1 MTSAAEFTAP
11 PSEDQP
17 NRRPLIT
24 MLLASIIAA
33 ALAGALSWRS
43 GMARLDAALADRH
56 SITAHMLSAEI
67 ERLRHLPLV
76 LAEDPRLAAAVGP
89 APSPSAIAT
98 ANAYLKRIRHATAAE
113 EAYLIGP
120 DGITRAASN
129 WNEEGSFLGMNYG
142 FRPYFLDAISEGQG
156 KYYAVGVTTG
166 RPGLFLSARLPAEGP
181 AQGVAVVKVALSQ
194 MEIAWSRAGEISAVA
209 DPDGVIFLS
218 SAPHWRFRPLAPLSQ
233 EAALEI
239 AAEQRYSGLDID
251 AAAPLPIQGARLS
264 AEETAPL
271 RLRKGPV
278 QGTDWQLVVALPT
291 SDVRLYAVL
300 IALIAASAGFLFSV
314 FSVALWQRRQ
324 ISHLRMAQTQQLE
337 ARVEERTR
345 ALAQEIE
352 ERTRAQDELKR
363 THESL
368 VHAAKLAVLGRM
380 SSAIVHEVGQSLSAL
395 DNSLAAA
402 ALHGQSG
409 AAARLETSLARARG
423 MVGRMQGVVT
433 RLRNFGGRQT
443 PVTLRRTAVGPVLAT
458 AAEIVTPRAKELG
471 CKITLPHTP
480 LPDILADAPR
490 LEQVITNLLLNGVEA
505 TARNDAPRHV
515 EARVLRQEGRVAISI
530 QDSGPG
536 IPADLRATLTDP
548 FVTSHQGGLG
558 LGLYIV
564 QSLLEQMNGKLEF
577 SQGAGAVMTVWLD
590 GVESN
595 P

>member
-1 MTSAAEFTAP
+1 MTFAAEFTAP
-11 PSEDQP
+11 RSEDQP
-17 NRRPLIT
+17 NRWPLVT
-24 MLLASIIAA
+24 MLLASVIAA
-33 ALAGALSWRS
+33 VLAGALSWQS
-43 GMARLDAALADRH
+43 GMRRLDAALADRH

-76 LAEDPRLAAAVGP
+76 LAEDPRLAAAIEP
-89 APSPSAIAT
+89 APSPSAIT
-98 ANAYLKRIRHATAAE
+98 AANDYLKRIRNATAAE
-113 EAYLIGP
+113 EAYLIGA

-129 WNEEGSFLGMNYG
+129 WDEEGSFLGMSYG
-142 FRPYFLDAISEGQG
+142 FRPYFLDAVTEGQG

-181 AQGVAVVKVALSQ
+181 AKGVAVVKVALSQ

-218 SAPHWRFRPLAPLSQ
+218 SAPHWRFRPLSPLSQ
-233 EAALEI
+233 DAAQDI
-239 AAEQRYSGLDID
+239 ATEQRYSGLDID
-251 AAAPLPIQGARLS
+251 AAAPLPIQGARLT
-264 AEETAPL
+264 ADERAPL
-271 RLRKGPV
+271 RLREGPV
-278 QGTDWQLVVALPT
+278 PGTDWRLLVALPT
-291 SDVRLYAVL
+291 SDVRLYAGL
-300 IALIAASAGFLFSV
+300 IAVIAATAGFLLSA

-324 ISHLRMAQTQQLE
+324 ISNLRMAQTQQLE

-345 ALAQEIE
+345 ALAQEVE
-352 ERTRAQDELKR
+352 ERTRAQDELRR

-409 AAARLETSLARARG
+409 AAARLETALSRARG

-443 PVTLRRTAVGPVLAT
+443 PATLRRTALAPVLAT
-458 AAEIVTPRAKELG
+458 ASEIVTPRAKELG
-471 CKITLPHTP
+471 CRITLPDTP

-490 LEQVITNLLLNGVEA
+490 LEQVMTNLLLNGVEA

-515 EARVLRQEGRVAISI
+515 EARVTQQGRRVAISI
-530 QDSGPG
+530 HDSGPG
-536 IPADLRATLTDP
+536 IPEGLRATLTDP

-564 QSLLEQMNGKLEF
+564 QSLLEQMQGKLEF
-577 SQGAGAVMTVWLD
+577 SEGAGAVATVWLD
-590 GVESN
+590 GMETD

>member
-1 MTSAAEFTAP
+1 
-11 PSEDQP
+11 
-17 NRRPLIT
+17 
-24 MLLASIIAA
+24 MLLASVVAA
-33 ALAGALSWRS
+33 ALAGALSWQS
-43 GMARLDAALADRH
+43 GLARLDAALADRH

-76 LAEDPRLAAAVGP
+76 LAEDTRLITALAPAADATAIAAA
-89 APSPSAIAT
+89 
-98 ANAYLKRIRHATAAE
+98 NDYLKRIRHATAAE

-120 DGITRAASN
+120 DGITKAASN
-129 WNEEGSFLGMNYG
+129 WDEDGSFLGVNYG
-142 FRPYFLDAISEGQG
+142 FRPYFLDAITEGQG

-218 SAPHWRFRPLAPLSQ
+218 SAPHWRFRPLAPLAP
-233 EAALEI
+233 EAARDI
-239 AAEQRYSGLDID
+239 ASEQRYSGLDID
-251 AAAPLPIQGARLS
+251 AALPLPIQGAGL
-264 AEETAPL
+264 AENEPAPL
-271 RLRKGPV
+271 RLRNGPI

-291 SDVRLYAVL
+291 RDVRLYAGL
-300 IALIAASAGFLFSV
+300 IAVIAATAGFLLSALSV
-314 FSVALWQRRQ
+314 TLWQRRQ
-324 ISHLRMAQTQQLE
+324 ISQLRRAQTQELE

-409 AAARLETSLARARG
+409 AQLRLETALARARG

-433 RLRNFGGRQT
+433 RLRNFGGRQV
-443 PVTLRRTAVGPVLAT
+443 PVTLRRTALAPVLAT
-458 AAEIVTPRAKELG
+458 ATEIVTPRAKELG
-471 CKITLPHTP
+471 CKITLPDGP
-480 LPDILADAPR
+480 MPDVLADAPR
-490 LEQVITNLLLNGVEA
+490 LEQVMTNLLLNGVEA
-505 TARNDAPRHV
+505 TARSDSPRHV
-515 EARVLRQEGRVAISI
+515 HAHIRQSQGRIAISI
-530 QDSGPG
+530 HDSGPG
-536 IPADLRATLTDP
+536 IPPELHGSLTDP
-548 FVTSHQGGLG
+548 FVSAHQGGLG

-564 QSLLEQMNGKLEF
+564 QSLLEQMHGKLEF
-577 SQGAGAVMTVWLD
+577 SQGAGAVVTVWLD
-590 GVESN
+590 PMEGKT
-595 P
+595 